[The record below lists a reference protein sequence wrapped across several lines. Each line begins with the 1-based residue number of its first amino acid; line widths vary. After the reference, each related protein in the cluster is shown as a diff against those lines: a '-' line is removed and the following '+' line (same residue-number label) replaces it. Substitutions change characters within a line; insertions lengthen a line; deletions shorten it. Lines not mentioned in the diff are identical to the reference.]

1 MPRSASRSTQATSP
15 PWATDLDVHDLG
27 YALTQVVHNFGAV
40 AVIGVAARA
49 RWAQTSIALK
59 QQRRLAWL
67 VLGGWV
73 VQGVSGATFGAISYA
88 SFGQFP
94 EIHGIAVAALLL
106 KMACALAGASVSALL
121 LARASSWTEGQRRHA
136 WTALL
141 AFAATALIAAAFLRW
156 FS

>member
-1 MPRSASRSTQATSP
+1 
-15 PWATDLDVHDLG
+15 
-27 YALTQVVHNFGAV
+27 LTQVVHNFGAV
-40 AVIGVAARA
+40 AVIGFAARA

-88 SFGQFP
+88 SFGRFP
-94 EIHGIAVAALLL
+94 DIHGIAVAALLL
-106 KMACALAGASVSALL
+106 KVACALAGFSVSALV
-121 LARASSWTEGQRRHA
+121 LAREAFLSPQQRRHA
-136 WTALL
+136 WTALF
-141 AFAATALIAAAFLRW
+141 AFAATALVAAAFLRW